1 MSFRLEDLTGHVSE
15 KWHSVEGVGSKEE
28 KSHMHRGS
36 KDEEREGRRDGER
49 RGTGKKRGSRRG
61 REGKMTEREK

>member
-15 KWHSVEGVGSKEE
+15 KWHSVEGVGSREE

-36 KDEEREGRRDGER
+36 KGEREGGKEGWRKTRDRKEERE
-49 RGTGKKRGSRRG
+49 
-61 REGKMTEREK
+61 